1 MYITEPVTG
10 NFTWFTITMILSVI
24 GGILIYIF
32 FLSSKKEIKLSLPLK
47 WLKEFLNFDKFIIE
61 VILKIGYLISTLF
74 IILFSLRFIAYDF
87 GIFFL
92 TFVLGIVFV
101 RIIYELIL
109 IVVSI
114 WKNTSAINKKI
125 K

>member
-1 MYITEPVTG
+1 MYITEPVPG
-10 NFTWFTITMILSVI
+10 NFTWFTISMILSVI

-92 TFVLGIVFV
+92 TLVLGIIFI
-101 RIIYELIL
+101 RTIYELIL
-109 IVVSI
+109 IIIGI

>member
-74 IILFSLRFIAYDF
+74 IILFR
-87 GIFFL
+87 
-92 TFVLGIVFV
+92 
-101 RIIYELIL
+101 
-109 IVVSI
+109 
-114 WKNTSAINKKI
+114 KNVI